1 MNRLEDKTYRQR
13 LIARYLD
20 AETSSE
26 EEAAL
31 ANFYRQ
37 ADVSQLTEEDL
48 DIRNLMLAIESYEP
62 ENNKMEEGTN
72 EMEEGTNEMEEFS
85 EKIVG
90 KKEKTAEKKETSWVR
105 LSALLLVAA
114 MITGL
119 IFLVFPVKNLFAPKP
134 TLSALVPT
142 TQVVRSQQPLD
153 EDDPSD
159 IGERMEREDSLFRI
173 ATRNVATSRELTA
186 KAEKQLAKAK
196 EAASEAAKAKAA
208 STKEAAEAKAA
219 STKET
224 AEDAKDAK
232 EEDFNHIY
240 EIASLALPSAEQ
252 LTIDRQGDNI
262 VITTTDEQ
270 GKPQQYAI
278 DLSESQNGQYQIH
291 PLAQL
296 NEY

>member
-1 MNRLEDKTYRQR
+1 MNRLEDKTYRQQ

-72 EMEEGTNEMEEFS
+72 KMEEGTNEMEEFS

-90 KKEKTAEKKETSWVR
+90 KKEKIAEKKETSWVR

-134 TLSALVPT
+134 NLAALVPT
-142 TQVVRSQQPLD
+142 TQVVRSQQTLD

-173 ATRNVATSRELTA
+173 ATRNVTTSRELTA
-186 KAEKQLAKAK
+186 KAEKQLARKTKEEAASAK
-196 EAASEAAKAKAA
+196 EAVKAA
-208 STKEAAEAKAA
+208 SAKEA
-219 STKET
+219 
-224 AEDAKDAK
+224 AKDAK

-252 LTIDRQGDNI
+252 LTIDRQGDDI

-270 GKPQQYAI
+270 GKPQQYTI

>member
-62 ENNKMEEGTN
+62 ETNK
-72 EMEEGTNEMEEFS
+72 
-85 EKIVG
+85 
-90 KKEKTAEKKETSWVR
+90 KKETSWVR

-219 STKET
+219 ST
-224 AEDAKDAK
+224 
-232 EEDFNHIY
+232 
-240 EIASLALPSAEQ
+240 
-252 LTIDRQGDNI
+252 
-262 VITTTDEQ
+262 
-270 GKPQQYAI
+270 
-278 DLSESQNGQYQIH
+278 
-291 PLAQL
+291 
-296 NEY
+296 